1 MGVNWGGSGLSAF
14 TINNDYVANYTSL
27 NITGIPYLNY
37 DVWAD
42 WTDGGWVQ
50 YTGARGTS
58 TPDWSVFFA
67 QDPYF
72 GEPSSPR
79 YLAAFQVVQLADVVP
94 AVPEP
99 MGLGLMGILLLVARK
114 RRS

>member
-67 QDPYF
+67 SADPDAH
-72 GEPSSPR
+72 PR